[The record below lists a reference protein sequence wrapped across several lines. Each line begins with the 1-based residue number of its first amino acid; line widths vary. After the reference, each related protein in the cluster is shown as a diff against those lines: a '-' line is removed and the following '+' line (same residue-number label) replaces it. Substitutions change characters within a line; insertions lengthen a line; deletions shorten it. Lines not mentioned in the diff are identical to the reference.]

1 MISSRSNSTKNDDLG
16 EQYHHTDSRP
26 GVCHRPSFR
35 QFEISRFGNLWN
47 GRVSDLAPFHHGICS
62 LMLLSS
68 RSAFDSQ
75 TLSNVAIKK
84 ISPFRSLST
93 CQRTLREIRILQR
106 LKHENV
112 RRLSKVILFQSWQS
126 SYSCSLQVV
135 EIIEIL
141 KPTSL
146 DQMRDV
152 FVAKITLID
161 SLFSLL
167 HLFSYLIQALMD
179 TDLSQII
186 SHQNGSKI
194 LSDDHIL
201 YFTYQL
207 LRGVKYIH
215 SANV

>member
-1 MISSRSNSTKNDDLG
+1 M
-16 EQYHHTDSRP
+16 
-26 GVCHRPSFR
+26 
-35 QFEISRFGNLWN
+35 
-47 GRVSDLAPFHHGICS
+47 
-62 LMLLSS
+62 
-68 RSAFDSQ
+68 
-75 TLSNVAIKK
+75 
-84 ISPFRSLST
+84 
-93 CQRTLREIRILQR
+93 
-106 LKHENV
+106 
-112 RRLSKVILFQSWQS
+112 
-126 SYSCSLQVV
+126 QVV

-152 FVAKITLID
+152 YVAKITSID

-167 HLFSYLIQALMD
+167 CIFSYLIEALMD